1 LALTFDEIIEVVLG
15 QPLIQSHVE
24 WLTYSRSRTQ
34 GEHDHIIAIV
44 ARMTQV

>member
-1 LALTFDEIIEVVLG
+1 VVLG
-15 QPLIQSHVE
+15 QPFIQSRVE
-24 WLTYSRSRTQ
+24 WLTDSRSRKQ